1 MKRQKRK
8 AYSEAG
14 CGSEDCESGV
24 LIMFEKGIL
33 KPLTKEAAMEI
44 SNWEYESPYEAY
56 SFKGHPSDWLIKES
70 TWGIEQFCLVEGERV
85 LGQVACQLE
94 GTDLWVGWSM
104 APELCDKG
112 NGSKFIK
119 QCVKEI
125 RRVTGHA
132 GRIMLRVAAWN
143 KRAIRAYQK
152 AGFRYVETI
161 EDEIAYSNQLEDFW
175 VMELTNH
182 HKTLEERTAEFDGK
196 LILDG
201 EYGWGEQEGKEKW

>member
-1 MKRQKRK
+1 MKCRKRK
-8 AYSEAG
+8 DYSKTRS
-14 CGSEDCESGV
+14 GSEDGERGV
-24 LIMFEKGIL
+24 VIMFEKGIL
-33 KPLTKEAAMEI
+33 KPLTKETAMEI

-161 EDEIAYSNQLEDFW
+161 EDEIAYSNHLEEFW
-175 VMELTNH
+175 VMELLRQ
-182 HKTLEERTAEFDGK
+182 HKSLEERVAEFGGRLK
-196 LILDG
+196 LDG
-201 EYGWGEQEGKEKW
+201 EYDWGESVGREV